1 MRFKTLKSLVMPF
14 FDDKRWRIFL
24 IFLLPFVIRLVAL
37 YLLMDT
43 PRGDAA
49 DYENIALNIIKG
61 NGFVS
66 TRMGLYSYRPPLY
79 PLFLACIFSIFTH
92 SYLILGIFQ
101 AIIASITC
109 VLVFRIGE
117 YIFDEKTGLISSIIV
132 ASYPTLV
139 FYSTQLLSETL
150 FILILYLFIYVFY
163 TVTDEPK
170 RIYKWPL
177 LGVLLGLGSLC
188 RPVIFPFLFF
198 LIPFCFFSR
207 EMNLRKWIL
216 VMGFCLLTI
225 APWTIR
231 NYRVHGELVLLTTY
245 GGANLWMGNYSGAT
259 GYVGGPKNINELVRG
274 KQVAEVEKDKEFY
287 RKGLNYIVDN
297 PLDVVILS
305 LKKLCLFW
313 SPFVKEHIGPKYI
326 RERNIDY
333 KTLIGLSFLFV
344 AVFAVI
350 GLFPVSGV
358 WKQSKLLLMLLIY
371 FSLVSMIFYVSL
383 RYRQPILPII
393 SLFAGRG
400 VGFSLSRV
408 RNRVVMVVNGEKLL
422 GVRD

>member
-1 MRFKTLKSLVMPF
+1 MRFKTLKSLLIPF
-14 FDDKRWRIFL
+14 FDDKKWRIFL
-24 IFLLPFVIRLVAL
+24 IFLLPFAIRLVAL